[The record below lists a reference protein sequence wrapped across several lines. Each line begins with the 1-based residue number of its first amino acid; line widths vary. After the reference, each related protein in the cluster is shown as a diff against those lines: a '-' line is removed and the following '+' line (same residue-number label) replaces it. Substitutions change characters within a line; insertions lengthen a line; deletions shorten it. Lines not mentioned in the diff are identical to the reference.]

1 MAGTVSVRVYV
12 RGARDNLAPHAPT
25 RPETSARPP
34 GERAPGV
41 WPCAYA
47 CACPVRRVSGSMKL
61 AWVGPLFRISGLGD
75 TAVSFPRG
83 RRFGPGG
90 ARPPGPTC
98 VRAAPPGCRSGGRV
112 GVGAVGLW
120 TFGPAGL
127 RMWGGGL
134 VSRLPSPGFC
144 LGGSGLWASVAC
156 LWPFVSGPCCLG
168 FWSLAFRIPGSS
180 APPIPSRGRLVP
192 APSSPRGVAPSLLAW
207 GFEAGTG
214 LRVRPGLEGLVRS
227 CPGEL
232 SASLCCAGGGYRAW
246 GGPGRGESLGR
257 VVWAGACA

>member
-98 VRAAPPGCRSGGRV
+98 VRAAPPGCGCGGRV
-112 GVGAVGLW
+112 GVGAAAGAVGLW
-120 TFGPAGL
+120 PFGPSGL
-127 RMWGGGL
+127 RAFGCGVGASSP
-134 VSRLPSPGFC
+134 VSWLLASGFC

-180 APPIPSRGRLVP
+180 APIPSRGGWSLLL
-192 APSSPRGVAPSLLAW
+192 PSLEGGSCCLLAW
-207 GFEAGTG
+207 GFEAGMG
-214 LRVRPGLEGLVRS
+214 FRV
-227 CPGEL
+227 
-232 SASLCCAGGGYRAW
+232 
-246 GGPGRGESLGR
+246 
-257 VVWAGACA
+257 